1 MKTKF
6 LVLAA
11 VIGAGIGPASA
22 AAPEAP
28 KGESRVKV
36 VFVNPDKFTDVKY
49 EDYEENSP
57 ALLDQIQTFLRETGE
72 YYVPAGLHLEIKVTD
87 ITLAGRFEPW
97 RGPDFDHVRIIRD
110 LYPPRI
116 ELEFRLTD
124 AQGAVVN
131 EGKRELTDL
140 AFQMRH
146 PLPESDYLRYEK
158 DMLKDWFREE
168 FRGLKKP

>member
-11 VIGAGIGPASA
+11 VIGAGIGPASV

-158 DMLKDWFREE
+158 DMLKDWFRGE